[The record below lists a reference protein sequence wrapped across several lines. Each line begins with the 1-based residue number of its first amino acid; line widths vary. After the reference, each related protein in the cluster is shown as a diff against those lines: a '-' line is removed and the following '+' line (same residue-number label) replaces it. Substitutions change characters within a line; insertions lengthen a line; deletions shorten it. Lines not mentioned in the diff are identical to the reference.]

1 MRLVGGVVEDVDS
14 VLMRRS
20 NVCVFGLVW
29 FGFGGDI
36 CILRKME
43 CRTGL
48 VAKQGCASY

>member
-29 FGFGGDI
+29 FWWRYMYSAEDGMQDET
-36 CILRKME
+36 C
-43 CRTGL
+43 C
-48 VAKQGCASY
+48 